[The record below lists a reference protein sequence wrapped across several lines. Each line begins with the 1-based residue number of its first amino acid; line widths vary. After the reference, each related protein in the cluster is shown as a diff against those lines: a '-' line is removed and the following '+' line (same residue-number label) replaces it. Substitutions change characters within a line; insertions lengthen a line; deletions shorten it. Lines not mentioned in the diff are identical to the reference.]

1 MHLAKKYTG
10 SIYSISLI
18 NLDLKQRGWGNKTGP
33 FDYLGYPIPLFGGE
47 LGKQDS
53 YVSKGGPLVGE
64 DDFGKPLHLGNGCNL
79 INWQD

>member
-33 FDYLGYPIPLFGGE
+33 FDYLGYPIHLFRGE

-53 YVSKGGPLVGE
+53 YVSKGGPFDVY
-64 DDFGKPLHLGNGCNL
+64 FAAIYFVIYPLFLKSE
-79 INWQD
+79 